1 MDLKK
6 KLIRMENILITTT
19 DLKLKLISGL
29 GLEDI
34 SVDDIGDEM
43 PLFGEEGLGL
53 DSVDAIEITL
63 LVEKEFG
70 VKIKDLEEN
79 STVFSTPETL
89 TQYINKN
96 R

>member
-1 MDLKK
+1 
-6 KLIRMENILITTT
+6 LITTT
-19 DLKLKLISGL
+19 DLKSKLIKGL

-34 SVDDIGDEM
+34 SVDEIDDEM

-70 VKIKDLEEN
+70 VKIKDLGEN
-79 STVFSTPETL
+79 STVFSTPKTL
-89 TQYINKN
+89 TQYINEN

>member
-1 MDLKK
+1 MESILVTTADVKE
-6 KLIRMENILITTT
+6 KLI
-19 DLKLKLISGL
+19 DGL

-34 SVDDIGDEM
+34 SVEEIGDDT
-43 PLFGEEGLGL
+43 PLFGEEGLGF

-70 VKIKDLEEN
+70 VKIKDLGEN
-79 STVFSTPETL
+79 STVFSTPKTL
-89 TQYINKN
+89 TQYINDN